1 MVKRAQE
8 KGLLEVRL
16 IDFRLFAFDKHR
28 TTDDRPFGGGP
39 GMVIKP
45 EPIVAAVETILATHP
60 QAKIIMLSPQGKPYN
75 QKMAVELA
83 THKEVI
89 GLENQD
95 IILLCGRYEGFDERI
110 FEILKPVEI
119 SIGDYVLSG
128 GEVPAMVL
136 IDSIMRLIPGVLG
149 CAESVKEDSFS
160 EGVLDHPHYTRPPE
174 YRGLKVPDI
183 LMSGDH
189 AKIREWRLKKAME
202 KTEKNR
208 NDLL

>member
-8 KGLLEVRL
+8 KQLIEVEL
-16 IDFRLFAFDKHR
+16 VDFRLYALDKHK

-39 GMVIKP
+39 GMVLKP
-45 EPIVAAVETILATHP
+45 EPIVTAVEKIKTQHP
-60 QAKIIMLSPQGKPYN
+60 EAKIIMLSPQGKPYN
-75 QKMAVELA
+75 QKMAEELA
-83 THKEVI
+83 APSETQ
-89 GLENQD
+89 LDRD

-110 FEILKPVEI
+110 FEILNPIEI

-136 IDSIMRLIPGVLG
+136 IDSIMRLLPGALG

-160 EGVLDHPHYTRPPE
+160 DGVLDHPHYTRPPE
-174 YRGLKVPDI
+174 YRGLKVPEVLI
-183 LMSGDH
+183 SGDH
-189 AKIREWRLKKAME
+189 EKIRQWRLQMAIE
-202 KTEKNR
+202 KTKKNR

>member
-8 KGLLEVRL
+8 KELLEVKL
-16 IDFRLFAFDKHR
+16 VDFRNYALDKHK

-39 GMVIKP
+39 GMVLKP
-45 EPIVAAVETILATHP
+45 EPIVTAVEEILVQHP
-60 QAKIIMLSPQGKPYN
+60 EAKIIMLSPQGKPYN
-75 QKMAVELA
+75 QNIAVELA
-83 THKEVI
+83 DKKGQDH
-89 GLENQD
+89 QD

-110 FEILKPVEI
+110 FEILKPIEI

-136 IDSIMRLIPGVLG
+136 IDSIMRLLPGVLG
-149 CAESVKEDSFS
+149 CAESAKEDSFS

-183 LMSGDH
+183 LISGDH
-189 AKIREWRLKKAME
+189 EKIREWRLSKAIE
-202 KTEKNR
+202 KTKKNR
-208 NDLL
+208 QDLL

>member
-8 KGLLEVRL
+8 KELLEVRL
-16 IDFRLFAFDKHR
+16 VDFRNYALDKHK

-39 GMVIKP
+39 GMVLKP
-45 EPIVAAVETILATHP
+45 EPIVTAVEEILVQHP
-60 QAKIIMLSPQGKPYN
+60 EAKIIMLSPQGKPYN
-75 QKMAVELA
+75 QNIAVELA
-83 THKEVI
+83 DNKGQDH
-89 GLENQD
+89 QD

-136 IDSIMRLIPGVLG
+136 IDSIMRLLPGVLG
-149 CAESVKEDSFS
+149 CAESAKEDSFS

-183 LMSGDH
+183 LISGDH
-189 AKIREWRLKKAME
+189 EKIREWRLSKAIE
-202 KTEKNR
+202 KTKKNR
-208 NDLL
+208 QDLL

>member
-8 KGLLEVRL
+8 KKL
-16 IDFRLFAFDKHR
+16 IKVELVDFRVYALDKHK

-39 GMVIKP
+39 GMVLKP
-45 EPIVAAVETILATHP
+45 EPIVAAVETIKTQHP
-60 QAKIIMLSPQGKPYN
+60 KAMIIMLSPQGKPYN
-75 QKMAVELA
+75 QKMAEEFAAPSESQLDR
-83 THKEVI
+83 
-89 GLENQD
+89 D

-110 FEILKPVEI
+110 FEILNPIEI

-136 IDSIMRLIPGVLG
+136 IDSIMRLLPGALG

-160 EGVLDHPHYTRPPE
+160 DGVLDRPHYTRPPE

-183 LMSGDH
+183 LISGDH
-189 AKIREWRLKKAME
+189 EKIRQWRLQKAME
-202 KTEKNR
+202 KTKKNR

>member
-8 KGLLEVRL
+8 KKLIEVEL
-16 IDFRLFAFDKHR
+16 VDFRVYALDKHK

-39 GMVIKP
+39 GMVLKP
-45 EPIVAAVETILATHP
+45 EPIVTAVETIKTQHP
-60 QAKIIMLSPQGKPYN
+60 KAMIIMLSPQGKPYN
-75 QKMAVELA
+75 QKMAEELA
-83 THKEVI
+83 APSESQ
-89 GLENQD
+89 LDRD

-110 FEILKPVEI
+110 FEILNPIEI

-136 IDSIMRLIPGVLG
+136 IDSIMRLLPGALG

-160 EGVLDHPHYTRPPE
+160 DGVLDHPHYTRPPE

-183 LMSGDH
+183 LISGDH
-189 AKIREWRLKKAME
+189 EKIRQWRLQKAME
-202 KTEKNR
+202 KTKKNR

>member
-8 KGLLEVRL
+8 KELLEVRL
-16 IDFRLFAFDKHR
+16 IDFRLYALDKHK

-45 EPIVAAVETILATHP
+45 EPIVAAAEEVLAQHP
-60 QAKIIMLSPQGKPYN
+60 EAKIIMLSPQGKPYN

-83 THKEVI
+83 APHNEGQV
-89 GLENQD
+89 NQD

-110 FEILKPVEI
+110 FEILKPIEI

-136 IDSIMRLIPGVLG
+136 IDSIMRLLPGVLG

-160 EGVLDHPHYTRPPE
+160 EGLLDHPHYTRPPE
-174 YRGLKVPDI
+174 YRGLKVPEI
-183 LMSGDH
+183 LISGDH
-189 AKIREWRLKKAME
+189 EKIREWRLKKAVE
-202 KTEKNR
+202 KTKKNR

>member
-8 KGLLEVRL
+8 KQLIEVVL
-16 IDFRLFAFDKHR
+16 VDFRLYALDKHK

-39 GMVIKP
+39 GMVLKP
-45 EPIVAAVETILATHP
+45 EPIVTAVEKIITQHP
-60 QAKIIMLSPQGKPYN
+60 EAKIIMLSPQGKPYS
-75 QKMAVELA
+75 QKIAEELA
-83 THKEVI
+83 SPSEAQ
-89 GLENQD
+89 LDRD

-110 FEILKPVEI
+110 FEILKPIEI

-136 IDSIMRLIPGVLG
+136 IDSIMRLLPGALG

-160 EGVLDHPHYTRPPE
+160 DGVLDHPHYTRPPE
-174 YRGLKVPDI
+174 YRGLKVPEVLI
-183 LMSGDH
+183 SGDH
-189 AKIREWRLKKAME
+189 EKIREWRLQKAIE
-202 KTEKNR
+202 KTKKNR

>member
-8 KGLLEVRL
+8 KQLIEVEL
-16 IDFRLFAFDKHR
+16 VDFRLYALDKHK

-39 GMVIKP
+39 GMVLKP
-45 EPIVAAVETILATHP
+45 EPIVTAVEKIKTQHP
-60 QAKIIMLSPQGKPYN
+60 EAKIIMLSPQGKPYN
-75 QKMAVELA
+75 QKMAEELA
-83 THKEVI
+83 APSETQ
-89 GLENQD
+89 LDRD

-110 FEILKPVEI
+110 FEILKPIEI

-136 IDSIMRLIPGVLG
+136 IDSIMRLLPGALG

-160 EGVLDHPHYTRPPE
+160 DGVLDHPHYTRPPE
-174 YRGLKVPDI
+174 YRGLKVPEVLI
-183 LMSGDH
+183 SGDH
-189 AKIREWRLKKAME
+189 EKIRQWRLQMAIE
-202 KTEKNR
+202 KTKKNR

>member
-8 KGLLEVRL
+8 KELLEVRL
-16 IDFRLFAFDKHR
+16 VDFRNYALDKHK

-39 GMVIKP
+39 GMVLKP
-45 EPIVAAVETILATHP
+45 EPIVTAVEEILVQHP
-60 QAKIIMLSPQGKPYN
+60 EAKIIMLSPQGKPYN
-75 QKMAVELA
+75 QNIAVELA
-83 THKEVI
+83 DNKGQAH
-89 GLENQD
+89 QD

-136 IDSIMRLIPGVLG
+136 IDSIMRLLPGVLG
-149 CAESVKEDSFS
+149 CAESAKEDSFS

-183 LMSGDH
+183 LISGDH
-189 AKIREWRLKKAME
+189 EKIREWRLSKAIE
-202 KTEKNR
+202 KTKKNR
-208 NDLL
+208 QDLL

>member
-8 KGLLEVRL
+8 KELLEVRL
-16 IDFRLFAFDKHR
+16 VDFRNYALDKHK

-39 GMVIKP
+39 GMVLKP
-45 EPIVAAVETILATHP
+45 EPIVTAVEEILVQHP
-60 QAKIIMLSPQGKPYN
+60 EAKIIMLSPQGKPYN
-75 QKMAVELA
+75 QNIAVELA
-83 THKEVI
+83 DNKGQAH
-89 GLENQD
+89 QD

-110 FEILKPVEI
+110 FEILKPIEI

-136 IDSIMRLIPGVLG
+136 IDSIMRLLPGVLG
-149 CAESVKEDSFS
+149 CAESAKEDSFS

-183 LMSGDH
+183 LISGDH
-189 AKIREWRLKKAME
+189 EKIREWRLSKAIE
-202 KTEKNR
+202 KTKKNR
-208 NDLL
+208 QDLL

>member
-8 KGLLEVRL
+8 KKL
-16 IDFRLFAFDKHR
+16 IKVELVDFRVYALDKHK

-39 GMVIKP
+39 GMVLKP
-45 EPIVAAVETILATHP
+45 EPIVAAVETIKTQHP
-60 QAKIIMLSPQGKPYN
+60 KAMIIMLSPQGKPYN
-75 QKMAVELA
+75 QKMAEEFAAPSESQLDR
-83 THKEVI
+83 
-89 GLENQD
+89 D

-110 FEILKPVEI
+110 FEILNPIEI

-136 IDSIMRLIPGVLG
+136 IDSIMRLLPGALG

-160 EGVLDHPHYTRPPE
+160 DGVLDHPHYTRPPE

-183 LMSGDH
+183 LISGDH
-189 AKIREWRLKKAME
+189 EKIRQWRLQKAME
-202 KTEKNR
+202 KTKKNR

>member
-1 MVKRAQE
+1 LYA
-8 KGLLEVRL
+8 L
-16 IDFRLFAFDKHR
+16 DKHK

-45 EPIVAAVETILATHP
+45 EPIVTAVEEILAQYP
-60 QAKIIMLSPQGKPYN
+60 KAKIIMLTPQGQPYN
-75 QKMAVELA
+75 QKIAVELA
-83 THKEVI
+83 THKDEN
-89 GLENQD
+89 GQENQD

-136 IDSIMRLIPGVLG
+136 IDSIMRLLPGVLG

-174 YRGLKVPDI
+174 YRGLKVPEI
-183 LMSGDH
+183 LISGDH
-189 AKIREWRLKKAME
+189 EKIREWRLKKAME
-202 KTEKNR
+202 KTKKNR

>member
-1 MVKRAQE
+1 MVKRAIE
-8 KGLLEVRL
+8 KELLEVRL
-16 IDFRLFAFDKHR
+16 VDFRLYALDKHK

-45 EPIVAAVETILATHP
+45 EPIIAAAEEILAQHP
-60 QAKIIMLSPQGKPYN
+60 KAKIIMLTPQGLPYN
-75 QKMAVELA
+75 QKVAVELA
-83 THKEVI
+83 THKDENGQV
-89 GLENQD
+89 NQD

-110 FEILKPVEI
+110 FEILKPIEI

-136 IDSIMRLIPGVLG
+136 IDSIMRLLPGVLG

-174 YRGLKVPDI
+174 YRGLKVPEI
-183 LMSGDH
+183 LISGDH
-189 AKIREWRLKKAME
+189 EKIREWRLKKAME
-202 KTEKNR
+202 KTKKNR